1 MTRTL
6 YAVPET
12 CQRLSI
18 GRSTLYEL
26 IADGQIT
33 AVKIGRRTLI
43 PHEELERYVA
53 SLPGMS
59 GKAAGGGDA

>member
-1 MTRTL
+1 VTRTL

-26 IADGQIT
+26 IADGQIK

-53 SLPGMS
+53 SLPSRTG
-59 GKAAGGGDA
+59 AGA